1 MGMSRPQVAIEK
13 LGARAYRIPTDA
25 PEADGTFA
33 WDSTT
38 MIIVEVEAGGVTGL
52 GYTYGAAAIAPF
64 IEDALAP
71 VVMPRDAMETAFI
84 WRAMIDKV
92 RNIGRP
98 GLASCAI
105 AAVDVALWDLKAR
118 LLGLPLADLFGGSSR
133 PVAIYGSG
141 GFTTYSDERLAEQI
155 AHFVSDL
162 GCAEAKIKI
171 GETPERDLARAEF
184 AARAMDGARLMV
196 DANGAYSV
204 KQALGLGQR
213 LADIGVSWFE
223 EPVSSDDLPG
233 LRLVRERL
241 PAPIE
246 VAAGEY
252 AFDQYYAAAM
262 VGAGAVDV
270 LQLDATRCCGYTG
283 FLRGAAVAEAS
294 HIDISAHTAPALHL
308 ALCCA
313 TPDTRHIEWFH
324 DHARIEAMFFDGAPR
339 PSRGAIAPDLSQ
351 PGHGLVFKREDAER
365 FAL

>member
-1 MGMSRPQVAIEK
+1 MGRPEVTIEK
-13 LGARAYRIPTDA
+13 VTARAYRIPTDA

-38 MIIVEVEAGGVTGL
+38 MIVVEVETGGVTGL
-52 GYTYGAAAIAPF
+52 GYTYGAEAIAPF
-64 IEDALAP
+64 IEGTLAP
-71 VVMPRDAMETAFI
+71 VVVSGDAMALPQV
-84 WRAMIDKV
+84 WRAMIDRV

-105 AAVDVALWDLKAR
+105 SAVDVAMWDLKAR
-118 LLGLPLADLFGGSSR
+118 LLDIPLADLFGGSGRS
-133 PVAIYGSG
+133 VAIYGSG
-141 GFTTYSDERLAEQI
+141 GFTTYSDAQMADQI
-155 AHFVSDL
+155 AHFVSEL
-162 GCAEAKIKI
+162 GCAEVKIKI
-171 GETPERDLARAEF
+171 GETPERDLERAAF
-184 AARAMDGARLMV
+184 AKRAMDGARLMV

-204 KQALGLGQR
+204 KQALGLGPR
-213 LADIGVSWFE
+213 LAELGVTWFE
-223 EPVSSDDLPG
+223 EPVSSDDLLG

-252 AFDQYYAAAM
+252 AYDQYYAAAM

-283 FLRGAAVAEAS
+283 FLRAAAVAEAS
-294 HIDISAHTAPALHL
+294 HIDVSAHTAPALHL
-308 ALCCA
+308 PVCCA
-313 TPDTRHIEWFH
+313 IPDIRHIEWFH

-351 PGHGLVFKREDAER
+351 PGHGLVFKREDAAR

>member
-1 MGMSRPQVAIEK
+1 MGRPKVAIEK
-13 LGARAYRIPTDA
+13 VEARAYRILTDA

-38 MIIVEVEAGGVTGL
+38 MIIVEVQAGGVTGL
-52 GYTYGAAAIAPF
+52 GYTYGAEAIVPVTA
-64 IEDALAP
+64 DMLAP
-71 VVMPRDAMETAFI
+71 VVISRDAMALPGI

-105 AAVDVALWDLKAR
+105 AAVDIALWDLKAR
-118 LLGLPLADLFGGSSR
+118 LLKIPLADLFGGSSR
-133 PVAIYGSG
+133 PVDIYGSG
-141 GFTTYSDERLAEQI
+141 GFTIYSDERLAEQI
-155 AHFVSDL
+155 GRFVSDL
-162 GCAEAKIKI
+162 GCAEVKIKI
-171 GETPERDLARAEF
+171 GETPERDLERAAF
-184 AARAMDGARLMV
+184 AVRALDGARLMV

-204 KQALGLGQR
+204 KQALGLGPR
-213 LADIGVSWFE
+213 LAELGVTWFE
-223 EPVSSDDLPG
+223 EPVSSDDLQG
-233 LRLVRERL
+233 LRLLRERL

-252 AFDQYYAAAM
+252 AYDQYYAAAM

-283 FLRGAAVAEAS
+283 FLRAAAIAEAS
-294 HIDISAHTAPALHL
+294 HTDISAHTAPALHL
-308 ALCCA
+308 PVCSAI
-313 TPDTRHIEWFH
+313 TDIRHIEWFH